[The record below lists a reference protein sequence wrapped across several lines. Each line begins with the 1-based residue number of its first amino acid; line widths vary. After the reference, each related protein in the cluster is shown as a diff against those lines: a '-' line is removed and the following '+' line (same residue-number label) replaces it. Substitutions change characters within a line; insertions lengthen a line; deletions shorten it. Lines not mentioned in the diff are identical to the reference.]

1 MQSHFFIYNDTVVST
16 LEEKQ
21 RYTSSIIRVLEEDDL
36 RMSTANARAR
46 IYQAEILSDL
56 GSYSEAINEVSK
68 SIQQLSSL
76 PLKET
81 KTKFHDVL
89 LAKAY
94 RVAADVYELNGN
106 YIAAIESIQ
115 RMAST
120 NPDMRTKV
128 VKELERLQQ
137 LATAA

>member
-1 MQSHFFIYNDTVVST
+1 
-16 LEEKQ
+16 
-21 RYTSSIIRVLEEDDL
+21 
-36 RMSTANARAR
+36 MSTANARAR

-68 SIQQLSSL
+68 SIQQLSSPSL
-76 PLKET
+76 TET
-81 KTKFHDVL
+81 KTNFHDVL

>member
-1 MQSHFFIYNDTVVST
+1 
-16 LEEKQ
+16 
-21 RYTSSIIRVLEEDDL
+21 
-36 RMSTANARAR
+36 MSTANARAR

-56 GSYSEAINEVSK
+56 GSYSEAINAVSK